1 MKSKIRLLS
10 LVVSFTLILLTIG
23 AILVVLGIF
32 NEALNWDIFGPKLEA
47 LLYGVFGACM
57 SLAGFGVAMAVIIAM
72 QESVRDFK
80 KFVQSRNNQED
91 VPDAS
96 KKTYASRM
104 LGIVAVIGLLV
115 GLCSLVDYVILTQR
129 CKVFKRL
136 AAEQI
141 DNFQPRIVRILST
154 FTDPPQNNVPP
165 ELYDVVKTLD
175 NLEFINTT
183 TLYIPD
189 PSEASA
195 MWGFTAWRDRYTNT
209 DGFARFYIAKD
220 FEKALRKAIDGYSS
234 NLSEINARNEF
245 IFYKTLEDEEGK
257 TKAVIRIDGNSHQSF
272 REYKLGQ

>member
-141 DNFQPRIVRILST
+141 DNFQPRIIRILST

-220 FEKALRKAIDGYSS
+220 FEKALRKAIDGNSS